1 MALRGMT
8 VETWYSGDGGGT
20 AGMPAGWNKNSDA
33 NVQVYGTA
41 VPEPSSILLLSFGLF
56 GLAVFKMRFRAA

>member
-1 MALRGMT
+1 
-8 VETWYSGDGGGT
+8 
-20 AGMPAGWNKNSDA
+20 MPAGWNKNSDA